1 MSLHIVR
8 NDIAKMHCDAIVNA
22 ANTELRRGGGVCGA
36 IFAAADA
43 EALERDCYALAPC
56 PTGSAVVTAGHGLV
70 CRWIIHAVGP
80 IWQDGN
86 RGEEELLRSAYRS
99 ALRIVQEKGCESAA
113 FPLISAGIYGFPME
127 AALRIATEELQAF
140 PFERDVELYLVIYS
154 RESVLVGKR
163 RFADIQSYIDDQY
176 VGLHEDRRRAF
187 KNRLRDSQPLEEKRD
202 LQEARPKYSIQAPA
216 PAFSGRQLRDLLSLR
231 EESFSDM
238 VLRLIREKDMKEVEV
253 YKSANLDRK
262 LFSKLRS
269 NADYQP
275 SKNTALALAVG
286 LRLNVDETRDLLGK
300 AGFALSRSSKQDIIV
315 EYFLREQIYDIMT
328 INEALFDFDQH
339 LLGA

>member
-8 NDIAKMHCDAIVNA
+8 NDIARMHCDAIVNA

-43 EALERDCYALAPC
+43 SALESTCRSLAPC
-56 PTGSAVVTAGHGLV
+56 PTGRAVATPGYGLS
-70 CRWIIHAVGP
+70 CQWIIHAVGP
-80 IWQDGN
+80 VWEDGS

-99 ALRIVQEKGCESAA
+99 ALKIVEEKNCASAA

-127 AALRIATEELQAF
+127 DALEIATQELQYYLLDH
-140 PFERDVELYLVIYS
+140 DVDLYLVIFS
-154 RESVLVGKR
+154 RESLLIGSSL
-163 RFADIQSYIDDQY
+163 FHDIQSYIDDKY
-176 VGLHEDRRRAF
+176 IDSHEFRRKNSFYDTEVCGSCVPKPCMAAETVSADR
-187 KNRLRDSQPLEEKRD
+187 SLEE
-202 LQEARPKYSIQAPA
+202 LMSM
-216 PAFSGRQLRDLLSLR
+216 R

-238 VLRLIREKDMKEVEV
+238 VLRLIREKDLSEVAV
-253 YKSANLDRK
+253 YKSSNLDRK

-269 NADYQP
+269 NRDYQP

-300 AGFALSRSSKQDIIV
+300 AGFALSRSSRQDIIV
-315 EYFLREQIYDIMT
+315 EYFLTHEIYDIMT